1 MTIASGVK
9 ANAKTNAQ
17 QQPETWLDFVKTVV
31 VALLMAMV
39 IRSAIAQPFR
49 IPSGSMQ
56 PTLLVGDYIVVT
68 KWAYGY
74 SRFSLAPFVFLPKG
88 RVLASQPQRGDVIV
102 FRPVHEPNVDY
113 VKRLI
118 GLPGDE
124 IQMKG
129 GLLHINGVPV
139 QRELLGL
146 RDFKEESGN
155 FVRLLAYKETLP
167 NGQSYTVFDRQPD
180 ALLDDT
186 PVYRVPAG
194 NYFMMGDDRDNSD
207 DSRQNVG
214 YVPFERLVGKAEF
227 VFASWDPHTSL
238 LRPWTLISDFRAA
251 RFAKGLE

>member
-1 MTIASGVK
+1 MIAVTK
-9 ANAKTNAQ
+9 AKAQ
-17 QQPETWLDFVKTVV
+17 QEPETLLDLVKTVV
-31 VALLMAMV
+31 VALVLAMV
-39 IRSAIAQPFR
+39 IRSVIAQPFR

-74 SRFSLAPFVFLPKG
+74 SRFSFAPFVFLPKG
-88 RVLASQPQRGDVIV
+88 RTLASQPQRGDVIV

-124 IQMKG
+124 IQIKG
-129 GLLHINGVPV
+129 GQLHINGVAV

-167 NGQSYTVFDRQPD
+167 NGQSYMTFDRQPD
-180 ALLDDT
+180 NLLDDT
-186 PVYRVPAG
+186 PIYRVPAG

-214 YVPFERLVGKAEF
+214 YVPFDRLVGKAEF

-238 LRPWTLISDFRAA
+238 TRPWTIFSDFRPS
-251 RFAKGLE
+251 RFAKGIE